1 MEVSLFPAWAGNK
14 QPRLAHLERNTL
26 RLSTEGPVQSGGQK
40 VMMFLVW
47 QRAPLTTDG
56 SRHPSRRK
64 AIWNMATEN
73 ALIDGALRN
82 WHSNM
87 DRVGRFFR
95 SLSDDDLQKE
105 IAPGKN
111 RLIYIWGHLSATND
125 RMIPL
130 LGFGERRYPEL
141 DLIFISQPDRAVP
154 HNFAGEAMGDMWSQ
168 LGDLLWSEFAKLTPA
183 EWLDRHQAVSPE
195 DFEREPHRNRYAIL
209 LGRTTHLA
217 YHLGQAIL
225 VKR

>member
-1 MEVSLFPAWAGNK
+1 MEHFAIGTQIWTG
-14 QPRLAHLERNTL
+14 LEDSSVRC
-26 RLSTEGPVQSGGQK
+26 R
-40 VMMFLVW
+40 
-47 QRAPLTTDG
+47 
-56 SRHPSRRK
+56 
-64 AIWNMATEN
+64 
-73 ALIDGALRN
+73 
-82 WHSNM
+82 
-87 DRVGRFFR
+87 
-95 SLSDDDLQKE
+95 DDDLQKE

-111 RLIYIWGHLSATND
+111 RLIYIWGHLSATSD

-154 HNFAGEAMGDMWSQ
+154 QTFAGQAMGDIWSE

-195 DFEREPHRNRYAIL
+195 DFEREPHRNRYAIV

-225 VKR
+225 VNANNSKVIRLAVSEQGISRAVDFGHCRVLATARSIYVAEGVSADG

>member
-1 MEVSLFPAWAGNK
+1 
-14 QPRLAHLERNTL
+14 
-26 RLSTEGPVQSGGQK
+26 
-40 VMMFLVW
+40 
-47 QRAPLTTDG
+47 
-56 SRHPSRRK
+56 
-64 AIWNMATEN
+64 MATEN
-73 ALIDGALRN
+73 ALIDGALRS

-105 IAPGKN
+105 IALGKN

-154 HNFAGEAMGDMWSQ
+154 IISRV
-168 LGDLLWSEFAKLTPA
+168 TPWA
-183 EWLDRHQAVSPE
+183 TCGANW
-195 DFEREPHRNRYAIL
+195 AICFGVNL
-209 LGRTTHLA
+209 
-217 YHLGQAIL
+217 QS
-225 VKR
+225 

>member
-1 MEVSLFPAWAGNK
+1 
-14 QPRLAHLERNTL
+14 
-26 RLSTEGPVQSGGQK
+26 
-40 VMMFLVW
+40 
-47 QRAPLTTDG
+47 
-56 SRHPSRRK
+56 
-64 AIWNMATEN
+64 MATEN

-82 WHSNM
+82 WRSNM
-87 DRVGRFFR
+87 DRVGRFFH

-168 LGDLLWSEFAKLTPA
+168 LDDLLRSEFAKLTPA
-183 EWLDRHQAVSPE
+183 EWLERHQAVPPE